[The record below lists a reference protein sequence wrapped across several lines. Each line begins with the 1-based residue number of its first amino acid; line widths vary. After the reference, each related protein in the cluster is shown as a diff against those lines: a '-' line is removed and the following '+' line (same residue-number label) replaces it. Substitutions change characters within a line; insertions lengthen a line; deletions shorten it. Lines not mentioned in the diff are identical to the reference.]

1 MLILTAERNGG
12 FRMLRKLL
20 FCLALLVVAGP
31 ATADDAMLCSTET
44 GDAAVA
50 ACTRA
55 INSGAG
61 RPSINYN
68 SRGEAYRSKG
78 DMDRAIADYTEAL
91 RLNPKYAL
99 AYSNRGLAYRDKG
112 DTDRAIANLT
122 EAIRLDPKS
131 AIAYNNRGSA
141 YWRKGENDRAIADY
155 TEALRLDPK
164 NAIAYV
170 NRGLIYENLL
180 QISLERGL
188 TSTLRLD
195 CHKRAQNGCRK
206 RRESGLPPYLRHHQQ
221 RRCSRNPVW

>member
-1 MLILTAERNGG
+1 MLILTAERDGG

-91 RLNPKYAL
+91 RL
-99 AYSNRGLAYRDKG
+99 
-112 DTDRAIANLT
+112 
-122 EAIRLDPKS
+122 
-131 AIAYNNRGSA
+131 
-141 YWRKGENDRAIADY
+141 
-155 TEALRLDPK
+155 DPK

-170 NRGLIYENLL
+170 NR
-180 QISLERGL
+180 
-188 TSTLRLD
+188 
-195 CHKRAQNGCRK
+195 A
-206 RRESGLPPYLRHHQQ
+206 RESCRF
-221 RRCSRNPVW
+221 R